1 MSDSITFLADSMLSA
16 SITIIDPTSFMGASG
31 DAIDSGAS
39 SPPPNSAPR
48 SVRAHVTEG
57 NRCYALNVPLAKI
70 FFAFARCDS
79 RTAMRRL
86 KASGSVMSGA
96 HTANLYSV
104 GPEVDIAASWVLR
117 RRGSEVRVE
126 ALVGMDQKED
136 RVRAGKARIAGV
148 IGGWKG
154 GLRYPRTAR
163 ESMLKVQEAARES
176 RYAVVGGKDALPMRA
191 SS

>member
-1 MSDSITFLADSMLSA
+1 MLSA

-39 SPPPNSAPR
+39 SPPPNSASR
-48 SVRAHVTEG
+48 SVRACVTEG

-104 GPEVDIAASWVLR
+104 GPEVDIAASWGLWWR
-117 RRGSEVRVE
+117 SSEVRVE

-148 IGGWKG
+148 IGGWG

-191 SS
+191 SI